1 MMKYFAYSKNI
12 LDYLKYLSAE
22 FLLYNNYL
30 NAIVIG
36 ATVNLLAGNAL
47 PGNYAPYIIPVI
59 VQSIS
64 KSALKY
70 KNRHMERLLQL
81 PSEREDPVFIM
92 NEAGDI
98 LLSTGLTL
106 NNFKKNKITNI
117 KQIIGEEGYTY
128 LSYSFYDDTK
138 GNKQTR
144 QIEMFSEFYKRWY
157 EIKIKYIIS
166 MLSKHE
172 KEFLIWFTDIT
183 ELKDQE
189 KKMSNML
196 KFSDDIISSLPMIL
210 EKYVN
215 DDVYY
220 IVAEPL
226 LRSGYHSVF
235 IGQLIG
241 KENKLKG
248 LAFKYDKGNVEKSNI
263 VEISEDINSI
273 LDPDGKTSVDYF
285 NLSAISEGEKF
296 ERKIPLKINEKLNTF
311 VNCQIE
317 NYITYMSANVFII
330 AFNKTGV
337 ITENDRVPFEIL
349 AKNINTFTFMQN
361 FISSYFIHYLKAL
374 NEEI

>member
-1 MMKYFAYSKNI
+1 
-12 LDYLKYLSAE
+12 
-22 FLLYNNYL
+22 
-30 NAIVIG
+30 
-36 ATVNLLAGNAL
+36 
-47 PGNYAPYIIPVI
+47 
-59 VQSIS
+59 
-64 KSALKY
+64 
-70 KNRHMERLLQL
+70 
-81 PSEREDPVFIM
+81 M

-98 LLSTGLTL
+98 ILSTGLTL
-106 NNFKKNKITNI
+106 KNFKKNKITNI
-117 KQIIGEEGYTY
+117 KQIIGEDGYTY

-144 QIEMFSEFYKRWY
+144 QIDMFSEFYKRWY
-157 EIKIKYIIS
+157 EIKIKYILS

-183 ELKDQE
+183 ELKIQE

-248 LAFKYDKGNVEKSNI
+248 LAFKYDKENVEKSNI
-263 VEISEDINSI
+263 VEISENINSI
-273 LDPDGKTSVDYF
+273 LDPEGKTSVAYF
-285 NLSAISEGEKF
+285 NLSDISESEEF
-296 ERKIPLKINEKLNTF
+296 ERNIPLKINEKLNTF

-317 NYITYMSANVFII
+317 NYITYMSANVFVI

-337 ITENDRVPFEIL
+337 ITEIDKVPFEIL
-349 AKNINTFTFMQN
+349 AKNINTFTFLQN

-374 NEEI
+374 NEDV

>member
-1 MMKYFAYSKNI
+1 MMKYIAYSKSI

-36 ATVNLLAGNAL
+36 AAVNLLAGNEL

-98 LLSTGLTL
+98 ILSTGLTL
-106 NNFKKNKITNI
+106 KNFKKNKITNI
-117 KQIIGEEGYTY
+117 KQIIGEDGYTY

-144 QIEMFSEFYKRWY
+144 QIDMFSEFYKRWY

-166 MLSKHE
+166 ILSKHE

-183 ELKDQE
+183 ELKIQE

-226 LRSGYHSVF
+226 LRNGYHSVF

-248 LAFKYDKGNVEKSNI
+248 LAFKYDKGDVEKSNI

-285 NLSAISEGEKF
+285 NLSDISKGEEF
-296 ERKIPLKINEKLNTF
+296 ERNIPLKINEKLNTF

-317 NYITYMSANVFII
+317 NYITYMSANVFVI

-337 ITENDRVPFEIL
+337 ITEIDKVPFEIL
-349 AKNINTFTFMQN
+349 AKNINTFTFLQN

-374 NEEI
+374 NEDV